1 MIQQTKQELEKIF
14 ANNLKSP
21 VFPILAEVYLKN
33 KEYDRALKVCEI
45 GLSSDANNEIGKY
58 ILSKIYLINKKY
70 EKAEKI
76 LKKIINNNS
85 HHSKAII
92 DLVKVQIILNRSKKN
107 ITKNIDLGLKIGIE
121 HKLFQTTKNQ
131 RSTKKTI
138 QNKQRSNQNSK
149 MLSLEN
155 IKINKSMATKTM
167 YKIMLTQKKYDVAFS
182 VLNIMKKES
191 KHLSFVKK
199 EIKNIKN
206 LLNQKD

>member
-1 MIQQTKQELEKIF
+1 MIPHTKQQLEQIF
-14 ANNLKSP
+14 ANDFKSP

-76 LKKIINNNS
+76 LKKLINNNS

-92 DLVKVQIILNRSKKN
+92 DLVKVQIILKRSKKN

-131 RSTKKTI
+131 ISTKKTI
-138 QNKQRSNQNSK
+138 QNKQRSNQKNN

-167 YKIMLTQKKYDVAFS
+167 YKIMLSQKKYDVALS
-182 VLNIMKKES
+182 VLNIMKNDS
-191 KHLSFVKK
+191 KHLGFVKK
-199 EIKNIKN
+199 EIENIKN

>member
-1 MIQQTKQELEKIF
+1 MIPHTKQQLEQIF
-14 ANNLKSP
+14 ANDFKSP
-21 VFPILAEVYLKN
+21 VFPILAEFYLKN

-76 LKKIINNNS
+76 LKKLINNNS

-92 DLVKVQIILNRSKKN
+92 DLVKVQIILKRSKKN

-131 RSTKKTI
+131 ISTKKTI
-138 QNKQRSNQNSK
+138 QNKQRSNQKNN

-167 YKIMLTQKKYDVAFS
+167 YKIMLSQKKYDVALS
-182 VLNIMKKES
+182 VLNIMKNES
-191 KHLSFVKK
+191 KHLGFVKK
-199 EIKNIKN
+199 EIENIKN